1 MSKPQRLFVEAPL
14 SQGARVALPNDQAHY
29 LLNVMRRG
37 DGDPVAL
44 FNGRDGE
51 WLGAIRKTGKRSV
64 EVEIAE
70 KTREQSAPR
79 DIHYC
84 FAPIKRAR
92 LDFIAQKA
100 TELGVARLQPIV
112 TRFTVAER
120 VKTERLAANAV
131 EAAEQCGILWVPE
144 IAEPVSFERYLA
156 DRDPARTL
164 VFCDEA
170 APVSDPIEALKTA
183 PEGAFAV
190 MIGPEGGFA
199 EEERELLLRGENV
212 VPISLGPRVMRADT
226 AGIAALTLL
235 QAVRGDWR

>member
-14 SQGARVALPNDQAHY
+14 SRGARVPLPNDQAHY

-44 FNGRDGE
+44 FNGCDGE
-51 WLGAIRKTGKRSV
+51 WLGAIRKTGKRTV
-64 EVEIAE
+64 AVDLAE
-70 KTREQSAPR
+70 KMRDQSAPC
-79 DIHYC
+79 DIDYC

-100 TELGVARLQPIV
+100 TELGAARLQPIV
-112 TRFTVAER
+112 TRFTVSER
-120 VKTERLAANAV
+120 VKTERLVANAV

-144 IAEPVSFERYLA
+144 VAEPMAFDRYLA

-164 VFCDEA
+164 IFCDEA
-170 APVSDPIEALKTA
+170 APVSDPIEALTAA

-190 MIGPEGGFA
+190 LIGPEGGFA

-212 VPISLGPRVMRADT
+212 VPLSLGPRVMRADT

-235 QAVRGDWR
+235 QAVKGDWR